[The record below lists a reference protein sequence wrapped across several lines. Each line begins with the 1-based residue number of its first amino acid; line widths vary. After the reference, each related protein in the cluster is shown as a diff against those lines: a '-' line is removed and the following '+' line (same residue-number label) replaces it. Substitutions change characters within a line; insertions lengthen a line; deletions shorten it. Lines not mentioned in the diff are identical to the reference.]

1 MIVTWRVDWQHAL
14 ELLQVGVFTLL
25 SAPWWL
31 CMTIAHWCHGMPFC
45 AAQPLFTQRAMF
57 SNTSVS
63 PTLSQERA
71 EDEEDEVADDKQQV
85 LPEGDAMSNDRN
97 RPLSPASA

>member
-1 MIVTWRVDWQHAL
+1 MIITWRVDWQHAL

-31 CMTIAHWCHGMPFC
+31 CMMIAYWRHGMPFC
-45 AAQPLFTQRAMF
+45 AAQPLFTPRAMF
-57 SNTSVS
+57 SNISVS

-71 EDEEDEVADDKQQV
+71 EDEEDEVADKVADDKQQV
-85 LPEGDAMSNDRN
+85 LPDEDQRN
-97 RPLSPASA
+97 LLPEA